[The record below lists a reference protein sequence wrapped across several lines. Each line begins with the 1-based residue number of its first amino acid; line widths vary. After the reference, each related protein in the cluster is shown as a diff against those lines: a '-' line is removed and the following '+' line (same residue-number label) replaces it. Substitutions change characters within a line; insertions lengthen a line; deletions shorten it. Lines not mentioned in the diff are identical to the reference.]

1 MLKDLQLPF
10 HHNPSLNCKKGIKVT
25 EGRHYLEFG
34 HIFFFFNVNALADYF
49 GKNLEEDPSWKK
61 HNEKSSSN
69 FSHLPPSL
77 LAS

>member
-25 EGRHYLEFG
+25 EGRH
-34 HIFFFFNVNALADYF
+34 IFFFFNVNALADFF

-61 HNEKSSSN
+61 ENKKSSSN